1 MLPGQCAMLPQSMG
15 SVDCAAG
22 GRRRYPGGVQ
32 PVVTMPEDMKKP
44 P

>member
-15 SVDCAAG
+15 LVDCAAG
-22 GRRRYPGGVQ
+22 GRRRYPGGDQ
-32 PVVTMPEDMKKP
+32 PMATVPMEMKKP